1 MSSQDI
7 HPGYSHADA
16 FDEGFL
22 PVGSIHKIHYEQY
35 GKKDGKPVIFLHGGP
50 GGHCT
55 KGNTTFFNPDVY
67 RVVLFDQRGSGKSLP
82 NSEMRENTTHHL
94 VEDIE
99 ALRKHLGVE
108 KWHMVFGGSWGSTL
122 SLVYAQAHPEAV
134 GSLVLRGIFTF
145 RREELEWSRHI
156 VAGRL
161 YPDAYEEFVNFLP
174 EKDREDVVAAYY
186 KLIQS
191 DDKQTRITA
200 SRAWNKWELS
210 ISELRQNP
218 QSLSKL
224 DDEDWTLAH
233 ATMELHYAVN
243 DAWIEHGSLLKKEKI
258 DLIRHIPTTIIQGR
272 YDIVCPPQTAYELHK
287 AFPESRLF
295 WIADAGHS
303 AMEPGTRSKLTET
316 CDDYASL

>member
-1 MSSQDI
+1 MASQDF
-7 HPGYSHADA
+7 HPGYSHEDA

-22 PVGSIHKIHYEQY
+22 AVGDIHKIHYEQY

-50 GGHCT
+50 GGHCS
-55 KGNTTFFNPDVY
+55 KSNTTFFNPDVY
-67 RVVLFDQRGSGKSLP
+67 RVVLFDQRGAGKSVP
-82 NSEMRENTTHHL
+82 NSEIRENTTHDL
-94 VEDIE
+94 VRDIE
-99 ALRKHLGVE
+99 AIRNHLGIA

-145 RREELEWSRHI
+145 RREELEWSRDV

-161 YPDAYEEFVNFLP
+161 YPDAYEEFITYLP
-174 EKDREDVVAAYY
+174 EKDRGDVVNAFY
-186 KLIQS
+186 KLLKS
-191 DDKQTRITA
+191 EDKQTRIAA

-210 ISELRQNP
+210 ISYLRQAP
-218 QSLSKL
+218 GSLAML
-224 DDEDWTLAH
+224 DNDDWTLAH
-233 ATMELHYAVN
+233 ATMELHYAVH
-243 DAWIEHGSLLKKEKI
+243 DAWIEPGSLLKKENI
-258 DLIRHIPTTIIQGR
+258 DLIRHIPTTIVQGR

-287 AFPESRLF
+287 VFPESRLF

-316 CDDYASL
+316 CDEYTTL